1 MKNRKRRSSSSR
13 KSSKQ
18 ILSKGV
24 ETAKS
29 FVKSEAVAKPV
40 VENLSGTNGGL
51 FHGLIFCILCGLV
64 WVPLTLFIYIRT
76 ERFPRVVMPGNNNTQ
91 LSWRETK
98 FLQTSRGCTLDN
110 CIDWSKCSNSTSIY
124 IYKESDLNIIETIAK
139 RYLGNQAE
147 IRKFRKLVVEMV
159 RKSPDLQLVDDPK
172 KACFFVPTIA
182 CLSVGKCDMYEGF
195 AKMRLESLK
204 YWNSGRNHVLFDTSD
219 DRFAVISGNTG
230 SMEIH
235 VRSGSST
242 HFFRNEYDVSIPLLP
257 KSNLWKR
264 VVRSGKKSGDRQI
277 LLSFRGSLSD
287 ESRRIE
293 RTDSLART
301 SPNNVPEAL
310 RRQLRKLHNG
320 KDIIIEVGHLNRK
333 HLNNP
338 EYWSSYN
345 DQLLESKF
353 QLVPRGLGLHSHR
366 LLESIRAGS
375 IPVLLSDG
383 YVLPFDSI
391 INWDDAI
398 IRIPEA
404 DFTSIPKI
412 LRSIS
417 DERIHEMQCN
427 GLRIYHQYFMRPGG
441 SMELAFRILKWRI
454 MNHDMYSGERE
465 EFRVLREWPHHSKPQ
480 FVNFCNI

>member
-204 YWNSGRNHVLFDTSD
+204 YWEVFQTFSKITKRHSYKSTRRSNS
-219 DRFAVISGNTG
+219 
-230 SMEIH
+230 
-235 VRSGSST
+235 
-242 HFFRNEYDVSIPLLP
+242 
-257 KSNLWKR
+257 
-264 VVRSGKKSGDRQI
+264 
-277 LLSFRGSLSD
+277 
-287 ESRRIE
+287 RIG
-293 RTDSLART
+293 TT
-301 SPNNVPEAL
+301 
-310 RRQLRKLHNG
+310 
-320 KDIIIEVGHLNRK
+320 
-333 HLNNP
+333 
-338 EYWSSYN
+338 
-345 DQLLESKF
+345 
-353 QLVPRGLGLHSHR
+353 
-366 LLESIRAGS
+366 
-375 IPVLLSDG
+375 
-383 YVLPFDSI
+383 
-391 INWDDAI
+391 
-398 IRIPEA
+398 
-404 DFTSIPKI
+404 
-412 LRSIS
+412 
-417 DERIHEMQCN
+417 
-427 GLRIYHQYFMRPGG
+427 
-441 SMELAFRILKWRI
+441 
-454 MNHDMYSGERE
+454 
-465 EFRVLREWPHHSKPQ
+465 PQ
-480 FVNFCNI
+480 